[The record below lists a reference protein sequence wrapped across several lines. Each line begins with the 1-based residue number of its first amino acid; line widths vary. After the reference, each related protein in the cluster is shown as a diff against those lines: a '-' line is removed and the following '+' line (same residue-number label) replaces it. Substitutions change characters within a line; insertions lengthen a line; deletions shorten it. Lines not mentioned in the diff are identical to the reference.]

1 MSAYVIG
8 HITVQSPE
16 AYSDYSSQVPATLA
30 PHGGEFIVRGG
41 HATVLEGEMPQDRHV
56 VIRFPDRA
64 AAEAWYGSPEYQEI
78 IAIRQAR
85 STGVLM
91 IVDGYDT

>member
-8 HITVQSPE
+8 HVTVANPDGY
-16 AYSDYSSQVPATLA
+16 AGYTTHVPATLA
-30 PHGGEFIVRGG
+30 AYGGEFLVRGG
-41 HATVLEGEMPQDRHV
+41 RTTVLEGELPQNRHV

-64 AAEAWYGSPEYQEI
+64 AAEAWYNSPEYQEI
-78 IAIRQAR
+78 IAIRHAH

-91 IVDGYDT
+91 IVDGYDP

>member
-8 HITVQSPE
+8 HVTVQSPE
-16 AYSDYSSQVPATLA
+16 GYSDYTKQVPATLA

-41 HATVLEGEMPQDRHV
+41 RTTVLEGEMPQDRHV

-78 IAIRQAR
+78 IAIRHAN
-85 STGVLM
+85 STGVML
-91 IVDGYDT
+91 IVDGYEG

>member
-8 HITVQSPE
+8 HMTVTSPE
-16 AYSDYSSQVPATLA
+16 GYKEYTGQVPATLA
-30 PHGGEFIVRGG
+30 AHGGEFIVRGG
-41 HATVLEGEMPQDRHV
+41 RATLLEGELPHARHV

-64 AAEAWYGSPEYQEI
+64 AAEAWYNSPGYQQI
-78 IAIRQAR
+78 VPIRVAH

-91 IVDGYDT
+91 IVDGYDP